1 MTDDKAHAASPNSA
15 SLIDA
20 LERDAKQRLNAPT
33 PGMPDAFVRAVTRR
47 RWARRVP
54 ATAAV
59 TLALIG
65 IVTLAMSLRDTNRPA
80 PELVD
85 HVPAHREPAPGTL
98 DPGAAPTAAELTRI
112 NRGRAGDA
120 LILPEAPAAAGE
132 SAPEPITA
140 GTRPDSPAAAP
151 VVK

>member
-1 MTDDKAHAASPNSA
+1 MTDDRTHAASPNAA

-20 LERDAKQRLNAPT
+20 LERDAKQRLNAPA

-47 RWARRVP
+47 RWVRRVP
-54 ATAAV
+54 AAAAV

-65 IVTLAMSLRDTNRPA
+65 IVALAVSMRDTTRPD
-80 PELVD
+80 PDLVD
-85 HVPAHREPAPGTL
+85 QSPAHRAPATL
-98 DPGAAPTAAELTRI
+98 DPGAVPTAAELTRI

-140 GTRPDSPAAAP
+140 GTRAESPSAAP